1 MGRKPKPLPSSPI
14 KYDVT
19 RLKGGLDQLT
29 PTLDLPAG
37 FARESSNFECAVT
50 GGYARVGGYER
61 FDGRAKPSDATY
73 GIIQL
78 VAFTNTP
85 TVGQTLTGDTSLAT
99 GVIIAIVDEDDE
111 KYLAVTKIVGTFS
124 ASEVVKVGAT
134 TIGTTT
140 ALTSVLTPL
149 LNAQYL
155 NLAADVYR
163 ALIQPLPGSGP
174 VRGIVSHLVGGV
186 HQLYVFRDNAGA
198 TACHMFRAT
207 VSGWSQMTF
216 FNEVYFTAGGAS
228 TPADGDVLTQGANTA
243 TIMRVVLESGSW
255 AAGTAAGRFIVTTPA
270 PGNLAAGAAVVGAV
284 NVTLSGAQTAIVLLP
299 GGRFEFDINNFSGQ
313 LSTRKIYGADG
324 INRCFE
330 WDGVTLVP
338 INTGA
343 TVDTPKHIKVHH
355 FHLFVS
361 IGGSI
366 MHSGIGEPYQF
377 TASAGGNEITV
388 GDTITGFLIQP
399 GSADTATMA
408 VLSRNGTGML
418 YGTSLSTFKYVA
430 FKSSTGAIAYMSQNL
445 DSSYMLDDRG
455 LISLKAAQEFGNFL
469 QASLTQNMHT
479 FIQEKQ
485 ANALCSCVSK
495 DKSQYRAF
503 FADGSYLYATISN
516 GKFIG
521 ALVGLVSHPFNC
533 AWNGESANGSDVS
546 YAGAYGSGYVYELD
560 RGSSFDGDAIEATI
574 TLNHNNQKSPRTRKR
589 YRRGSIEVQSSHYAA
604 ILFGYTLGYN
614 STEIAQD
621 VAEEYDTELGGSGNW
636 DGFTWDAFYWD
647 GRTLSPVEVDVKG
660 RAENIQVTFASNTDY
675 IYPFTINSLILHYS
689 FGRGLR

>member
-1 MGRKPKPLPSSPI
+1 MGRKPRPLPPVPV

-29 PTLDLPAG
+29 PTLDLPPS
-37 FARESSNFECAVT
+37 FAREASNYECVAT

-61 FDGRAKPSDATY
+61 FDGQSKPSDATY
-73 GIIQL
+73 GIIQITT
-78 VAFTNTP
+78 FTNLP
-85 TVGQTLTGDTSLAT
+85 TAGQTLTGVTSLAT
-99 GVIIAIVDEDDE
+99 GAIIAVVDEDDE
-111 KYLAVTKIVGTFS
+111 KYVVVTNIVGTFS

-134 TIGTTT
+134 TIGNTT
-140 ALTSVLTPL
+140 ALTTTLTPL

-198 TACHMFRAT
+198 TECHMYRAT

-216 FNEVYFTAGGAS
+216 FNEIYFTAGGAS
-228 TPADGDVLTQGANTA
+228 TPADGDTLTQGANSA
-243 TIMRVVLESGSW
+243 TIKRVVLESGSW
-255 AAGTAAGRFIVTTPA
+255 LAGTAAGRLIVTNPA
-270 PGNLAAGAAVVGAV
+270 PGNFGAGAAVIGAV
-284 NVTLSGAQTAIVLLP
+284 TLTLSGIQTAIVLQP
-299 GGRFEFDINNFSGQ
+299 GGHFEFDINNFSGQ

-324 INRCFE
+324 VNRCFE

-343 TVDTPKHIKVHH
+343 TIDTPKHIKVHH
-355 FHLFVS
+355 LHLFVS

-388 GDTITGFLIQP
+388 GDVITGFLVQP
-399 GSADTATMA
+399 GNVETATMA

-418 YGTSLSTFKYVA
+418 YGTSLSTFNYIS
-430 FKSSTGAIAYMSQNL
+430 FKSSTGAIAYMSQNM

-455 LISLKAAQEFGNFL
+455 LISLKAAQEFGNF
-469 QASLTQNMHT
+469 QDATLTKHLHT
-479 FIQEKQ
+479 FISEKQ
-485 ANALCSCVSK
+485 ANALCSCISK

-503 FADGSYLYATISN
+503 FADGSYLYATIVN

-521 ALVGLVSHPFNC
+521 ALVGLFAHPMNC
-533 AWNGESANGSDVS
+533 AWNGEAANGSDIS
-546 YAGAYGSGYVYELD
+546 YAGSFSGGYVYQLD
-560 RGSSFDGDAIEATI
+560 RGSSFDGEPIEATI

-589 YRRGSIEVQSSHYAA
+589 YRRGSIEVQSEYYAS
-604 ILFGYTLGYN
+604 IQFGYTLGYN
-614 STEIAQD
+614 STDIAQD
-621 VAEEYDTELGGSGNW
+621 VPEDYDTNLGGSGSW
-636 DGFTWDAFYWD
+636 DGFIWDEFIWD
-647 GRTLSPVEVDVKG
+647 GRTISPVEVEVKG
-660 RAENIQVTFASNTDY
+660 TAENIQITFASRTDY
-675 IYPFTINSLILHYS
+675 IYPYILNSLILHYS
-689 FGRGLR
+689 FRRGLR